1 MTQTMTSRET
11 SSKAGTGARVCNILA
26 LVFSAIAIVFF
37 PIIFGLAA
45 IVLAIVGF
53 SRGDRALG
61 RWALPISVVATI
73 LGFLLGYL
81 ALSS

>member
-1 MTQTMTSRET
+1 MTQTTTSITTPRAT
-11 SSKAGTGARVCNILA
+11 GTGARVCNILS
-26 LVFSAIAIVFF
+26 LVLAAIAIVFF
-37 PIIFGLAA
+37 PIIFGLAS

-61 RWALPISVVATI
+61 RFALPISIVATV
-73 LGFLLGYL
+73 LGFVLGYL